1 MMLKASLLAAA
12 LMQATAEPAPN
23 PVAAPAREIAPGV
36 HLLPGDFYE
45 GRGPDGNTI
54 ILEARDGLV
63 VVDTGRHVWHSDGIL
78 EFARARGAPVVA
90 IVNTH
95 WHVDHSGGNL
105 RVKTAF
111 PEAPLYASSAAHRAL
126 DAGLLTS
133 GITATQARL
142 ASGELNEQQAAE
154 ARAGLARMEALRPD
168 VAVDASQSVAWGG
181 TPFDVRL
188 AQNAATDG
196 DVWIY
201 DAAHRIAIVGDL
213 VTLPEPFFDTGC
225 PQGWAAALDSIWA
238 SPFETLIPG
247 HGEPMSRA
255 QFGIYRAA
263 FADFIAC
270 AAADT
275 QAEECGAEWAR
286 AVDPIQPSDFFRAE
300 AAESATAYI
309 GYLRENGGRSP
320 YCLTG

>member
-1 MMLKASLLAAA
+1 MMLKATLLAAA
-12 LMQATAEPAPN
+12 LMQATAEPAPT
-23 PVAAPAREIAPGV
+23 PVAAPARTIAPGV

-54 ILEARDGLV
+54 VLEARDGLV

-78 EFARARGAPVVA
+78 AFARARGADVVA

-111 PEAPLYASSAAHRAL
+111 PDARLYASSAAHRAL

-133 GITATQARL
+133 GIAAAQARL
-142 ASGELNEQQAAE
+142 ASGELTEQQTAE

-168 VAVDASQSVAWGG
+168 VPLDSSQSVTWGG
-181 TPFDVRL
+181 TAFDVRV
-188 AQNAATDG
+188 AHNAATDS
-196 DVWIY
+196 DVWIF
-201 DAAHRIAIVGDL
+201 DASNRIAIVGDL

-225 PQGWAAALDSIWA
+225 PQGWAAALDEIWA

-247 HGEPMSRA
+247 HGEPLSRA
-255 QFGIYRAA
+255 QFAIYREA

-275 QAEECGAEWAR
+275 PAEACGANWAQ
-286 AVDPIQPSDFFRAE
+286 AVDTIQPSDFYRAE
-300 AAESATAYI
+300 AAQSAASYV